1 MTLASEYHDRLRW
14 DNFLEGR
21 ICALWVELCYRDLAQ
36 RRIEKSADHW
46 ARGLMRRL
54 LEIVHQQWLYWNA
67 TVHMKMEDNLTAD
80 QHRQILTRIKECLEI
95 DPEELLEKNWD
106 LLQLDFER
114 LATGP
119 VKDKMEWIAEME
131 SATGAAE
138 HVSHGF
144 RHTVRTR
151 CCTGRCP
158 RARIEYEAVLV
169 DGEGS
174 MRWRRRRKRV

>member
-1 MTLASEYHDRLRW
+1 
-14 DNFLEGR
+14 
-21 ICALWVELCYRDLAQ
+21 
-36 RRIEKSADHW
+36 
-46 ARGLMRRL
+46 
-54 LEIVHQQWLYWNA
+54 
-67 TVHMKMEDNLTAD
+67 MKMEDNLTAD

-138 HVSHGF
+138 HVSHGS

-151 CCTGRCP
+151 YCTGRCP

-174 MRWRRRRKRV
+174 MRWRRHRKRV